1 MGVWVT
7 HQALPCC
14 WGSGCIQPGGLQC
27 VGSWGITGVSSCG
40 HKKGPHTFLQ
50 RAFLSTWGGSL
61 SPRRP

>member
-27 VGSWGITGVSSCG
+27 GLLGHHWYQFPQAQKGAPYLPAEGVSV
-40 HKKGPHTFLQ
+40 HLE
-50 RAFLSTWGGSL
+50 GSL